1 MNLFPEV
8 KRERR
13 LIDMA
18 PMVDLV
24 FLLLIFF
31 MVGSRFTEPALDLV
45 LPEARSG
52 AVQETRE
59 LVVTVARD
67 GGVTL
72 NGRPVAPDDLES
84 ALRDALKDAAERQ
97 VTLRADGR
105 VSFED
110 FVRVMDE
117 VRLAGGSALNIEHR
131 SAGPRP

>member
-1 MNLFPEV
+1 MTLFPEI

-18 PMVDLV
+18 PLVDLV

-52 AVQETRE
+52 ATQERRD
-59 LVVTVARD
+59 LVITVARD
-67 GGVTL
+67 GGLTL
-72 NGRPVAPDDLES
+72 NGSPVASEDLKP
-84 ALRDALKDAAERQ
+84 ALREALLDATDRR

-105 VSFED
+105 VPFEN